1 MALMARIEG
10 IPSRVSV
17 GFLPGTR
24 QGDRWSVKASNM
36 HAWPELYFQGYGWV
50 RFEPTAAV
58 ASAPAWSVENPDS
71 VPSSSAS
78 PSAGTSVPSSSP
90 SASASPSTSSSPE
103 PGATSSTGSSIPWN
117 IIWRI
122 AAAVLVVL
130 ALCLAPMTVR
140 AARRRRRMSADD
152 PSELVAG
159 AWREVHDS
167 WTDHGLVWPTGSP
180 RQQFDEASRQL
191 GDPGAG
197 ALHRLAMAE
206 ERARYA
212 RSLGE
217 LGDVTGDVS
226 VVRRALKAG
235 QTPRSNLLAGWLPAS
250 LWHRSGRG

>member
-1 MALMARIEG
+1 MALDGQDRGHPLACLRG
-10 IPSRVSV
+10 
-17 GFLPGTR
+17 LPAGTR

-90 SASASPSTSSSPE
+90 SASASPVDLLE
-103 PGATSSTGSSIPWN
+103 PRARRHLVDRLVDPWN

-140 AARRRRRMSADD
+140 AARRRRRMSQMIP
-152 PSELVAG
+152 PS
-159 AWREVHDS
+159 W
-167 WTDHGLVWPTGSP
+167 WP
-180 RQQFDEASRQL
+180 
-191 GDPGAG
+191 
-197 ALHRLAMAE
+197 
-206 ERARYA
+206 
-212 RSLGE
+212 
-217 LGDVTGDVS
+217 
-226 VVRRALKAG
+226 
-235 QTPRSNLLAGWLPAS
+235 
-250 LWHRSGRG
+250 GRGARCTTRGPITVWSGPPAALVSSSMRPPDSSAIRRRCSAPPGDGRGEGPLRPVPRRVG